1 MAFAVATPVGRGPT
15 ALAGTPLHRATSAG
29 APPAVARREA
39 VAPPRATAEA
49 EAMSNEGETTPP
61 PRPPAVVVSRRSV
74 LSTAA
79 AAAVGAVLG
88 VTRGGA
94 PPPPAAARSGLPLF
108 PLAEPLVNRYLFVR
122 AAESAAAAAGVAA
135 TNPVERLSATL
146 HGLTPRG
153 REAAAAAA
161 THLADKLDVSS
172 DAWIY
177 ADVGA
182 GAYETA
188 THLAEGLGVRPERLV
203 PEFAF
208 LEARGVGALN
218 GAPRETVEAALA
230 AGEAAGGTAWRPAP
244 AEDGTPN
251 ESVEEVFVRGRQWLA
266 KMETQYFC
274 DTIVVVAPD
283 SSVLQ
288 VLEAVL
294 RASPGG
300 VADHTAYAYAP
311 GEVREVVPVVVPRQ
325 EKPRVGLADALRTY
339 TATTEQ

>member
-1 MAFAVATPVGRGPT
+1 MAFAVATPLGRRSSAVTGI
-15 ALAGTPLHRATSAG
+15 PLFRPASAG
-29 APPAVARREA
+29 VFPATARHA
-39 VAPPRATAEA
+39 VVVPPRAAAAAAE
-49 EAMSNEGETTPP
+49 EGNTSPP
-61 PRPPAVVVSRRSV
+61 VVVSRRSV

-79 AAAVGAVLG
+79 AAVAGAVLG
-88 VTRGGA
+88 ATRGVT

-108 PLAEPLVNRYLFVR
+108 PLAEPLVNRYVFMR
-122 AAESAAAAAGVAA
+122 AAESAVAVEGVTA
-135 TNPVERLSATL
+135 TNPAERLSAAL

-153 REAAAAAA
+153 RETVAAAVA
-161 THLADKLDVSS
+161 HLAENLDVSS

-188 THLAEGLGVRPERLV
+188 THLAEGLGVRPERLI
-203 PEFAF
+203 PEFAY

-218 GAPRETVEAALA
+218 GAPTEAVATALA
-230 AGEAAGGTAWRPAP
+230 EGEAAGGIGWRPDP

-251 ESVEEVFVRGRQWLA
+251 ESLEEVFVRGRQWLA

-294 RASPGG
+294 RAAPGG

-311 GEVREVVPVVVPRQ
+311 GEAREVVPVVVPPQ

>member
-15 ALAGTPLHRATSAG
+15 SLAGTPLRRSASAAATARRVVPSPPRAEATSAADG
-29 APPAVARREA
+29 ASA
-39 VAPPRATAEA
+39 
-49 EAMSNEGETTPP
+49 SSPP
-61 PRPPAVVVSRRSV
+61 PPPGVVVTRRSV

-79 AAAVGAVLG
+79 AAAAGALLG
-88 VTRGGA
+88 GTRGGT

-108 PLAEPLVNRYLFVR
+108 PLAEPLVNRYVFVR
-122 AAESAAAAAGVAA
+122 AAESAVAAAGVAA
-135 TNPVERLSATL
+135 TNPVERLSAAL

-153 REAAAAAA
+153 RAAAMAAAA
-161 THLADKLDVSS
+161 HLADVLDVDS

-218 GAPRETVEAALA
+218 GRPAEVVAAALA
-230 AGEAAGGTAWRPAP
+230 AGEAAGGTGWRPAP
-244 AEDGTPN
+244 ADDGTPN

-274 DTIVVVAPD
+274 ETVVVVAPD

-294 RASPGG
+294 RAAPGG

-311 GEVREVVPVVVPRQ
+311 GEVREVVPVVVPRK